1 MQVNPRPLSFYTDL
15 LTRGEA
21 FAFSRYGDGEW
32 ACILGREGQTC
43 DGQPY
48 SPELA
53 ADLASALES
62 AADAAPG
69 ANYFA
74 ALGPMAA
81 RTMAAPINNWLSL
94 SELSIDW
101 HSTEVF
107 LQASLDGALYPF
119 VAELRKYKHRLL
131 YVGPEH
137 LRRFAVDV
145 LCAEAFVEVPSKN
158 AYAHAPALLHEI
170 DRTVRDVGTD
180 MIGYSAGPT
189 ANVLIDKFFSGYPAA
204 TTQID
209 FGSVWDVYAGV
220 KSRSYMRKGPYDWA
234 RLRRL
239 NFEGGA

>member
-1 MQVNPRPLSFYTDL
+1 MQVSPRPLSFYTDL
-15 LTRGEA
+15 LARGEP

-32 ACILGREGQTC
+32 ACILGQAGQTC

-53 ADLASALES
+53 QDLAGALASA
-62 AADAAPG
+62 G
-69 ANYFA
+69 GNYFV

-81 RTMAAPINNWLSL
+81 RTLGAPINNWLSHHDL
-94 SELSIDW
+94 RIDW

-119 VAELRKYKHRLL
+119 VAELRKRKHRLL
-131 YVGPEH
+131 YVGPAH

-145 LCAEAFVEVPSKN
+145 LCADAFIEVPGKD
-158 AYAHAPALLHEI
+158 AYGQHGVITHSILETWADIKP
-170 DRTVRDVGTD
+170 TV
-180 MIGYSAGPT
+180 IGYSAGPL
-189 ANVLIDKFFSGYPAA
+189 ANVLIDYFNLSEPL
-204 TTQID
+204 TQID

-234 RLRRL
+234 RLRQL
-239 NFEGGA
+239 NFEGGV

>member
-1 MQVNPRPLSFYTDL
+1 MQVTPRPLSFYTDL
-15 LTRGEA
+15 LTRGEP

-48 SPELA
+48 SPALA
-53 ADLASALES
+53 TDLAQALASAG
-62 AADAAPG
+62 P
-69 ANYFA
+69 NYFA

-81 RTMAAPINNWLSL
+81 RTLGAPINNWLSQRD
-94 SELSIDW
+94 LSIDW

-119 VAELRKYKHRLL
+119 VEALRKRTLL
-131 YVGPEH
+131 YVGPAH

-145 LCAEAFVEVPSKN
+145 LGADAFIEVPGKD
-158 AYAHAPALLHEI
+158 AYSHAPVLLHEI

-180 MIGYSAGPT
+180 VIGYSAGPT
-189 ANVLIDKFFSGYPAA
+189 ANVLIDKFFLGYPAA

-239 NFEGGA
+239 NFEGGV